1 MKKQACRDHRDEKIV
16 KEFLRL
22 MPRFPRTF
30 KWLLKKVER
39 FDYRSPTTFISE
51 IRAEVAKCVPALNQE
66 DLGALR
72 PLLSLLSEL
81 PLKQEARKSFD
92 DIIKM
97 TKSEASKDPRY
108 SLLLKLM
115 SEADKRVPLISI
127 IVSMRHG
134 DPMESLGA
142 QCAPYDVLEEAERE
156 HGESRATSVLR
167 ALG

>member
-1 MKKQACRDHRDEKIV
+1 MKKPVGHDHREEKV
-16 KEFLRL
+16 AKEFLKL

-51 IRAEVAKCVPALNQE
+51 IKAEVAKCVPALNHR

-72 PLLSLLSEL
+72 PLWNLLSEL
-81 PLKQEARKSFD
+81 SLEQEAQKSLD
-92 DIIKM
+92 EIIKM

-134 DPMESLGA
+134 DPIESLGP
-142 QCAPYDVLEEAERE
+142 Q
-156 HGESRATSVLR
+156 
-167 ALG
+167 